1 VLVRTREDEH
11 NLFKKKSM
19 EAWEK
24 QMETRDEHYASIRRS
39 RGASFGKNVGKVNI
53 IRNNNRE

>member
-1 VLVRTREDEH
+1 MLVRTREDEH
-11 NLFKKKSM
+11 SLFKKKSM
-19 EAWEK
+19 EAWEE
-24 QMETRDEHYASIRRS
+24 QMATRDEHYASIRRS